1 MNPHTNDSPSVKK
14 NTALREGRFGVGV
27 KDIIIH
33 RSAREHPY
41 PTDRILGATVL
52 RLIPLWV
59 RPNHVTVLRF
69 LLCPVVFWFFARGDY
84 GTGFWIFLATAFT
97 DAIDGAMARL
107 RGQITVWGILYD
119 PVADKL
125 LIGGTVLLLVWKTLG
140 SGLAL
145 FIVALEAATILG
157 AFYFRLRGSIYPANV
172 WGKVKMLLQVTASLL
187 LLLGLQFGQS
197 SLLGVAY
204 GVFLLSSFFA
214 AASLIS
220 RGQ

>member
-1 MNPHTNDSPSVKK
+1 MAI
-14 NTALREGRFGVGV
+14 NTRT
-27 KDIIIH
+27 KDIVIH
-33 RSAREHPY
+33 RSARTHPY
-41 PTDRILGATVL
+41 PTDRLLGATVL
-52 RLIPLWV
+52 RLIPFRV

-69 LLCPVVFWFFARGDY
+69 LLCPVVFWFFAKGEY
-84 GTGFWIFLATAFT
+84 GTGFWLFLATAFT

-125 LIGGTVLLLVWKTLG
+125 LIGGTVLLLVWQALG

-145 FIVALEAATILG
+145 LIVGLEAATILG

-172 WGKVKMLLQVTASLL
+172 WGKIKMLLQVTASLVL
-187 LLLGLQFGQS
+187 LAGLQFGQPA
-197 SLLGVAY
+197 LFGAAY
-204 GVFLLSSFFA
+204 GIFLIASFFA
-214 AASLIS
+214 VASLVS